1 MNKTKALILFTIFI
15 DVLGI
20 GVIIPV
26 LPFYVK
32 LFGVTD
38 IAVTLLF
45 ATYALLAFLSAPF
58 LGALSDKIG
67 RRPVLIGSIISTA
80 IGWLVFA
87 KAKTII
93 WLFAG
98 RIIDGFA
105 AGNITTAQTL
115 LADIATDDKERSVNM
130 GLFGALFGI
139 GFIIGPALGGLLAH
153 FGNTVPFWFVGILA
167 AINAVLAYFFL
178 PETHTKP
185 SEHPRISLNPFKPI
199 WDGLKNAEA
208 RMLFIAW
215 LLFGIAIAT
224 QQGTFA
230 LYVNRIFGMGSTAT
244 GLLFAAVGVMIV
256 LNQTLLLKK
265 VWLKYFTKQQ
275 ILVMMFVVWGI
286 ASLMQSIAILWVF
299 LVGMI
304 LGTIGQGNLRMAFGS
319 LFSSI
324 NPTKRGEYVGISGSI
339 MSLSMII
346 GPLIAT
352 ATYINHP
359 ALPFVIAGILG
370 FVGWGMV
377 RKEIQQT

>member
-1 MNKTKALILFTIFI
+1 MKTKALILFTIFI

-20 GVIIPV
+20 GIIIPV
-26 LPFYVK
+26 LPFYVRS
-32 LFGVTD
+32 FGVSD
-38 IAVTLLF
+38 AVVTLLF
-45 ATYALLAFLSAPF
+45 AVYALFAFFSAPF
-58 LGALSDKIG
+58 LGMLSDKIG
-67 RRPVLIGSIISTA
+67 RRPVLIGSIVSTA
-80 IGWLVFA
+80 VGWLVFA

-230 LYVNRIFGMGSTAT
+230 LYVNRIFGISLVRKPLSVVRWIIERMPNGEYIH
-244 GLLFAAVGVMIV
+244 GC
-256 LNQTLLLKK
+256 LKVRK
-265 VWLKYFTKQQ
+265 NFFIHDFFMHFFYNMSNGEIML
-275 ILVMMFVVWGI
+275 
-286 ASLMQSIAILWVF
+286 ASLWKVHDADNQAYYEEDSYKWSHPLDYANAIIQINARIKR
-299 LVGMI
+299 I
-304 LGTIGQGNLRMAFGS
+304 LDEGLES
-319 LFSSI
+319 
-324 NPTKRGEYVGISGSI
+324 
-339 MSLSMII
+339 
-346 GPLIAT
+346 
-352 ATYINHP
+352 
-359 ALPFVIAGILG
+359 
-370 FVGWGMV
+370 
-377 RKEIQQT
+377 